1 MDSMLEAE
9 IQQKG
14 QNQSTVP
21 EVIEKN
27 PLRPSAGWL
36 AGEGPAL
43 QQKCLLTR
51 AWKLPEFLL
60 NLDPAP
66 KGDSDRVGMY
76 LTGAPL
82 AAPPVCSINSRKSLS
97 LPPTQV
103 VCREPV
109 SSGGHANQFLHF
121 HYRWPLVRQSP
132 PLVWK
137 LTEGVMSVI
146 SLRWLL
152 LALTP

>member
-1 MDSMLEAE
+1 MPAGLMDSMLEAE

-51 AWKLPEFLL
+51 A
-60 NLDPAP
+60 
-66 KGDSDRVGMY
+66 
-76 LTGAPL
+76 
-82 AAPPVCSINSRKSLS
+82 
-97 LPPTQV
+97 
-103 VCREPV
+103 
-109 SSGGHANQFLHF
+109 
-121 HYRWPLVRQSP
+121 
-132 PLVWK
+132 
-137 LTEGVMSVI
+137 
-146 SLRWLL
+146 
-152 LALTP
+152 